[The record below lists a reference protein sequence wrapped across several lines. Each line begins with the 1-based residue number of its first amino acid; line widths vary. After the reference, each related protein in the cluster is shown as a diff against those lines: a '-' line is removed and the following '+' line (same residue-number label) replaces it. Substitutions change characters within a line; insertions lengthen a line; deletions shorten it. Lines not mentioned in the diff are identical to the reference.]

1 MLVPPLVTLAVAY
14 VSGSAESGF
23 NWSIFTSVAMLV
35 PRGDQQWINFVNHW
49 IRLQNERGFFEELK
63 AKWSLVD

>member
-1 MLVPPLVTLAVAY
+1 
-14 VSGSAESGF
+14 
-23 NWSIFTSVAMLV
+23 MLV